1 VIEGNDRS
9 NLTETLE
16 IMGNEDLM
24 VALLKSV
31 KEAEEGKVIPW
42 ERVKKELGL

>member
-16 IMGNEDLM
+16 IMGNEDLTA
-24 VALLKSV
+24 ALRKSV
-31 KEAEEGKVIPW
+31 KEAEEGKIIPW
-42 ERVKKELGL
+42 ERVKHDRAL